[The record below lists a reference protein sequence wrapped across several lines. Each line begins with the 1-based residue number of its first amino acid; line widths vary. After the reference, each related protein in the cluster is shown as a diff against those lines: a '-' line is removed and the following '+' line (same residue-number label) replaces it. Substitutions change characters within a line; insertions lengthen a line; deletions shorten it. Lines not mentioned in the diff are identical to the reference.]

1 MRRLFYLLILTA
13 CACSKPQIQEIPDV
27 SDVPSGIADVTFDVS
42 LEVPTK
48 TSLGPETG
56 NFYPVLWSEGD
67 CISVNGRGSSALT
80 ADQAGKSTA
89 TFKVTQVSAPYKI
102 VYPVSAMFSDGVIL
116 PKTQKFTEW
125 GFDPAAAIQVCK
137 ASSLSP
143 SLHNACAYLRITL
156 RKSESGETV
165 KQIKVISNDDK
176 FLCGRFSIDYDNNK
190 LKYIEAGM
198 NCVVMGRPE
207 DDATVTIPYNE
218 DGTCTAFIAI
228 PSGEYPSGFTVVI
241 STVGSNSP
249 GANMVKQSFTK
260 GVTMA
265 PGSVH
270 PLEEV
275 SFSDDTYRFSGGTG
289 TESDPYLIA
298 TSDDIW
304 SLFSYSNHND
314 YSVNYSGKHYK
325 QICDIT
331 VENKYWVSAFREPSK
346 AFTGVYDGG
355 GHMIE
360 YLSVKNYVSGDDK
373 YACGFFAYTKD
384 ATFKNL
390 DIRYKYYRDNPQQ
403 ITGNYN
409 GGFIGHMDG
418 GLIENCT
425 LSGNMHTGPDAA
437 YTGGIVGYLCGG
449 GVVSGCLVS
458 SSVTADGAI
467 AESNYMNSHIGGIVG
482 YVNDGIVTDCL
493 MSGHVRSVGAC
504 AGGIVGSLIKGNV
517 TGCNVDRAYMYGDVA
532 RVGGVAGYVGGA
544 GCVIENCQMTG
555 IVLSKTAGEVGG
567 IAGYIRG
574 GRIAS
579 CQVLK
584 PATVSGDG
592 GSVGGVAG
600 NVYSSTSANDITIDN
615 CTVYADVT
623 GKMNV
628 GGIAGTVNSQGGSM
642 RIINN
647 AYAHGT
653 ITTTLHQLG
662 AANMGGIVGVVTT
675 TSNVA
680 TSVMNN
686 VCMMT
691 KFKNTATVDEI
702 TSIGGIVGAFLG
714 SGAISWCWSDV
725 MIGNIITSSKTTSKL
740 GSIVG
745 DCALSTL
752 PHCYYNENSTIKAT
766 QSKNGLGSATS
777 SFTDGNVLSR
787 LNWTTGKDSDLKPW
801 VNTIWTVSGTSYPT
815 PQGIVSNE
823 GQHTSKTK
831 RISVIGDSIS
841 SFDGYNPEGYDAYY
855 PTTTCRTF
863 CVRDMYWYRLAYDYM
878 KDAILDVNIAFSGSL
893 VTYNG
898 NWKNFPSR
906 YILRKGMGN
915 PDIILLWGGTN
926 DYTANKL
933 LYGTTTC
940 QEASSAPSNSDLN
953 TVFATT
959 DAATTMDKAEALSDQ
974 TFFEAYIKLVKMMTL
989 QYPKVKIVLIVG
1001 EHFSVGMKETIEAIA
1016 GHYPNN
1022 CRVIDLLSINGF
1034 DGITTNPDWRPIGK
1048 CMDGA
1053 RNLHPNEAGMAFIA
1067 NKIYTELGSWL
1078 EE

>member
-1 MRRLFYLLILTA
+1 MKRILYLLLLFA
-13 CACSKPQIQEIPDV
+13 CSCSKPQIQEK
-27 SDVPSGIADVTFDVS
+27 SDVPSGSEVTFEVS
-42 LEVPTK
+42 LDVPTK
-48 TSLGPETG
+48 TSLGQKTG
-56 NFYPVLWSEGD
+56 DIYQVLWSEGD

-80 ADQAGKSTA
+80 DDQAGKSVA

-102 VYPVSAMFSDGVIL
+102 VYPVTAMFSEGVIL
-116 PKTQKFTEW
+116 PKSQKFTEW
-125 GFDPAAAIQVCK
+125 GFDPATAIQVGK
-137 ASSLSP
+137 SSSLAP
-143 SLHNACAYLRITL
+143 ALHNVCAYLRITIS
-156 RKSESGETV
+156 KADAETV
-165 KQIKVISNDDK
+165 KQIKVISNDGK
-176 FLCGRFSIDYDNNK
+176 FLCGRFSIDYENNK
-190 LKYIEAGM
+190 LEYVEAGM

-207 DDATVTIPYNE
+207 DDSTVNIPYNA

-228 PSGEYPSGFTVVI
+228 PSGEYPKGFTVVV
-241 STVGSNSP
+241 STAEG
-249 GANMVKQSFTK
+249 GNMVKQAFTN

-265 PGSVH
+265 SGSVH
-270 PLEEV
+270 PLEKV
-275 SFSDDTYRFSGGTG
+275 TFGDNTYRFSGGDG
-289 TESDPYLIA
+289 TPEKPYLIA
-298 TSDDIW
+298 TSDDVV
-304 SLFSYSNHND
+304 SLFSYSNHD
-314 YSVNYSGKHYK
+314 TYSVNYTGKHYK
-325 QICDIT
+325 QICDIS
-331 VENKYWVSAFREPSK
+331 VENKHLVCAFREPEK

-355 GHMIE
+355 GHLLE
-360 YLSVKNYVSGDDK
+360 YLSVKNYSVDDTN
-373 YACGFFAYTKD
+373 YACGLFAYTQN
-384 ATFKNL
+384 ATIKNL
-390 DIRYKYYRDNPQQ
+390 NIRYKYYRDNPNT
-403 ITGNYN
+403 ITGYHN

-418 GLIENCT
+418 GLVENCV
-425 LSGNMHTGPDAA
+425 LSGNMHTGASAA
-437 YTGGIVGYLCGG
+437 YTGGIVGYLDGG
-449 GVVSGCLVS
+449 GVVSNCVVS
-458 SSVTADGAI
+458 SSVSADGSI
-467 AESNYMNSHIGGIVG
+467 AESSYDNSHLGGVVGYVNNGTVKDCILSGHVRAVGSCAGGIVGTIIKGDVLGCEVDRAYIYGDLARVGGIVG
-482 YVNDGIVTDCL
+482 YV
-493 MSGHVRSVGAC
+493 
-504 AGGIVGSLIKGNV
+504 
-517 TGCNVDRAYMYGDVA
+517 
-532 RVGGVAGYVGGA
+532 GGV
-544 GCVIENCQMTG
+544 GCTIENCKING

-628 GGIAGTVNSQGGSM
+628 GGIAGTVNSQGGAM

-662 AANMGGIVGVVTT
+662 AANMGGIVGVVTD

-752 PHCYYNENSTIKAT
+752 PHCYYNENSTIQAT

-915 PDIILLWGGTN
+915 PDVILLWGGTN

-953 TVFATT
+953 AVFATT

-974 TFFEAYIKLVKMMTL
+974 TFFEAYVKLVKMMTL

>member
-1 MRRLFYLLILTA
+1 MKRILYLLLLSA
-13 CACSKPQIQEIPDV
+13 CSCSKPQIQEK
-27 SDVPSGIADVTFDVS
+27 SDVPSGSEVTFEVS
-42 LEVPTK
+42 LDVPTK
-48 TSLGPETG
+48 TSLGQKTG
-56 NFYPVLWSEGD
+56 DFYPVLWSEGD

-80 ADQAGKSTA
+80 DDQAGKSVA

-102 VYPVSAMFSDGVIL
+102 VYPVTAMFSDGVIL
-116 PKTQKFTEW
+116 PKSQKFTEW
-125 GFDPAAAIQVCK
+125 GFDPATAIQVGK
-137 ASSLSP
+137 SSSLAP
-143 SLHNACAYLRITL
+143 ALHNVCAYLRITIS
-156 RKSESGETV
+156 KADAETV
-165 KQIKVISNDDK
+165 KQIKVISNDGK
-176 FLCGRFSIDYDNNK
+176 FLCGRFSIDYENNK
-190 LKYIEAGM
+190 LEYVEEGM

-207 DDATVTIPYNE
+207 DDSTVNIPYNA

-228 PSGEYPSGFTVVI
+228 PSGEYPKGFTVVV
-241 STVGSNSP
+241 STSDG
-249 GANMVKQSFTK
+249 GNMVKQAFTN

-265 PGSVH
+265 SGSVH
-270 PLEEV
+270 PLEAV
-275 SFSDDTYRFSGGTG
+275 TFGDNAYRFSGGSG
-289 TESDPYLIA
+289 SAEDPYIIA
-298 TSDDIW
+298 TSDDVS
-304 SLFSYSNHND
+304 SLFSFSNNDQYSANYSN
-314 YSVNYSGKHYK
+314 KHFK
-325 QICDIT
+325 QICDIS
-331 VENKYWVSAFREPSK
+331 VENKFWVSAFREPSK

-355 GHMIE
+355 GHLLE
-360 YLSVKNYVSGDDK
+360 YLSVKNYSVDGTN
-373 YACGFFAYTKD
+373 YACGLFAYTQN
-384 ATFKNL
+384 ATIKNL
-390 DIRYKYYRDNPQQ
+390 NIRYKYYRDNPDT
-403 ITGNYN
+403 ITGYHN

-418 GLIENCT
+418 GLVDNCV
-425 LSGNMHTGPDAA
+425 LSGNMHTGASAA
-437 YTGGIVGYLCGG
+437 YTGGIAGYLDGG
-449 GVVSGCLVS
+449 GVVSNCVVS
-458 SSVTADGAI
+458 SSVSADGSI
-467 AESNYMNSHIGGIVG
+467 AESSYNNSHLGGVVGYVNNGTVKDCILSGHVRAVGSCAGGIVGTIIKGDVLGCEVDRAYIYGDLARVGGIVG
-482 YVNDGIVTDCL
+482 YV
-493 MSGHVRSVGAC
+493 
-504 AGGIVGSLIKGNV
+504 
-517 TGCNVDRAYMYGDVA
+517 
-532 RVGGVAGYVGGA
+532 GGV
-544 GCVIENCQMTG
+544 GCTIENCKING

-579 CQVLK
+579 CRVLK

-628 GGIAGTVNSQGGSM
+628 GGIAGTVNSQGGAM

-662 AANMGGIVGVVTT
+662 AANMGGIVGVVTA

-680 TSVMNN
+680 TSIMNN

-787 LNWTTGKDSDLKPW
+787 LNWTTGKDGDLKPW
-801 VNTIWTVSGTSYPT
+801 VNTIWTVSGTAYPT
-815 PQGIVSNE
+815 PEGIASNE
-823 GQHTSKTK
+823 GQRISKTK

-898 NWKNFPSR
+898 NEKNFPNR
-906 YILRKGMGN
+906 YIQRKGMGN

-940 QEASSAPSNSDLN
+940 QEATSAPSKSDLN

-959 DAATTMDKAEALSDQ
+959 DAATTMDKAEALSDL

-989 QYPKVKIVLIVG
+989 QYPKVKIVLIIG

-1016 GHYPNN
+1016 EHYPNN
-1022 CRVIDLLSINGF
+1022 CRTVDLLSINGF

-1067 NKIYTELGSWL
+1067 DKIYTELGSWL